1 MQYRSWM
8 LAGLLT
14 QAGAAQAM
22 GLGDFNLQSYLGS
35 PLQAELPLFSPGAY
49 TRDDIRVRIARVDV
63 YERMG
68 ARYEPFHGD
77 IDFDVREDAQGRI
90 SVVASSR
97 KRVVEPYLDIVVELS
112 WPAGTSF
119 RRYNV
124 LLDPPAYA
132 QRWQNKVP
140 VAEPRAIALA
150 RQSETPAR
158 PAPVALS
165 GEQYVVRHGD
175 SLWKIA
181 RALRSDSSQSLHALM
196 QALYQA
202 NPEAF
207 VGGDRDRLK
216 LGATLR
222 LPASMVAPG
231 QQIARRAT
239 PAARVQAPV
248 SPVTTSA
255 PVPVAITRPRV
266 DIAAE
271 LVSAQ
276 QDRAGGVPE
285 TLDDIKAAIARLQAE
300 KLALQRYQA
309 ELKAD
314 MAAVLEQRI
323 SATESL
329 LQVQQQQRQLAALPE
344 QSAPVPAEPPV
355 AEDVPVAEK
364 VPVVTMPAVESA
376 PQTPAAVESTT
387 ADTISAPVAAE
398 SADVQLRELLA
409 VTAAEPQ
416 APNLSGT
423 MAAQDLLGATPRLNN
438 NLLSG
443 AGSSLWYLIAMVP
456 LGILVVLMG
465 MRSHR
470 VQQIRRTEQVKDE
483 DLHDLV
489 FGARRDR
496 NRAESPE
503 QLRKALDQI
512 REKADS
518 HDRQQIT
525 TASAD
530 PAEGRDDLKQMI
542 DLYLVYSQYQKA
554 LNVILTE
561 ISKRPGRADLRL
573 YLMQVYA
580 AMGDWKAFE
589 EQEEVLRRL
598 GQQGLLERAAELRQR
613 QRSP

>member
-14 QAGAAQAM
+14 QAGAVQAM
-22 GLGDFNLQSYLGS
+22 GLGDFNLQSYLGT
-35 PLQAELPLFSPGAY
+35 PLRAEVPLFSPGAY
-49 TRDDIRVRIARVDV
+49 NRDDIRVRIARQDV
-63 YERMG
+63 YARMG

-77 IDFDVREDAQGRI
+77 IDFDVREDGQGGI

-97 KRVVEPYLDIVVELS
+97 KRVIEPYLDIVVELS
-112 WPAGTSF
+112 WPAGTSY

-140 VAEPRAIALA
+140 VVEPRAIALA
-150 RQSETPAR
+150 QTRS
-158 PAPVALS
+158 APVQAAPVTLS
-165 GEQYVVRHGD
+165 DERYVVRHGD

-181 RALRSDSSQSLHALM
+181 RNLRSDEGQSVHALM

-202 NPEAF
+202 NPDAF

-222 LPASMVAPG
+222 LPASVAAPE
-231 QQIARRAT
+231 QRIARQSPP
-239 PAARVQAPV
+239 PAKVRAPV
-248 SPVTTSA
+248 SPAVPSQSA
-255 PVPVAITRPRV
+255 PVAITRPRL
-266 DIAAE
+266 DIDAE
-271 LVSAQ
+271 LASAQ
-276 QDRAGGVPE
+276 QTRVEALPE

-300 KLALQRYQA
+300 KLALQAYQA
-309 ELKAD
+309 QIKAD
-314 MAAVLEQRI
+314 MATVLEQRVA
-323 SATESL
+323 ATEAM
-329 LQVQQQQRQLAALPE
+329 LQAQQQAAGAVAVDTLTPE
-344 QSAPVPAEPPV
+344 PVAAVPEPSAASVDESASAEAAAVPVTQAPVAGL
-355 AEDVPVAEK
+355 
-364 VPVVTMPAVESA
+364 
-376 PQTPAAVESTT
+376 TT
-387 ADTISAPVAAE
+387 ADVRLRDLMQGGVVQPDSPSVALHQAGHDVLAP
-398 SADVQLRELLA
+398 
-409 VTAAEPQ
+409 
-416 APNLSGT
+416 
-423 MAAQDLLGATPRLNN
+423 TPRLTNS
-438 NLLSG
+438 LLSG
-443 AGSSLWYLIAMVP
+443 AGSSLWYLVAMVP
-456 LGILVVLMG
+456 LGLLVVLMG

-496 NRAESPE
+496 TRAESPE
-503 QLRKALDQI
+503 QLRKAVEQI
-512 REKADS
+512 REKATS
-518 HDRQQIT
+518 FDRDQAAA
-525 TASAD
+525 TAVD
-530 PAEGRDDLKQMI
+530 PSEGRDDLKQMI

-580 AMGDWKAFE
+580 AMGDWKAFD

-598 GQQGLLERAAELRQR
+598 GQQALLERAAELRR
-613 QRSP
+613 RPA